1 MKKEVMICDRCGK
14 EIKNYISKFKHL
26 SIENFSRP
34 YRRVETISTEIAER
48 CYATPFLIPNI
59 ESMEIRECYG
69 PKRKE
74 YNLCHDCRK
83 AFERFMKNEY

>member
-34 YRRVETISTEIAER
+34 YVSWRI
-48 CYATPFLIPNI
+48 N
-59 ESMEIRECYG
+59 
-69 PKRKE
+69 KK
-74 YNLCHDCRK
+74 HK
-83 AFERFMKNEY
+83 